1 MKRHPTRRSR
11 KRARSITAEVVRPN
25 PKLADKW
32 YEYLDLK
39 SGAAPATID
48 YWLNLANNPPKVGS
62 SFNFEIRNYRFV
74 PMDQAE
80 PLIDEVRAVVS
91 SVARL
96 PRWAGYDPS
105 DRNPFQLFLAVLQ
118 TVPPGRVRACIRCDR
133 YFLAK
138 RKDKHT
144 CSRECANVAR
154 VQRYREKW
162 RLYKANRKQERD
174 RRKRWEEEQAQ
185 RRLRELRNRPR

>member
-1 MKRHPTRRSR
+1 MKRPSTRPAR
-11 KRARSITAEVVRPN
+11 KGSRSITSEAIKPN
-25 PKLADKW
+25 PKLADSW

-48 YWLNLANNPPKVGS
+48 YWLNLANNPPNVSS
-62 SFNFEIRNYRFV
+62 SFNFEIRNYRLV
-74 PMDQAE
+74 PRDQAK
-80 PLIDEVRAVVS
+80 PLIDEVRAIVS
-91 SVARL
+91 SVVRL

-105 DRNPFQLFLAVLQ
+105 DRTPFQLFLDVLE
-118 TVPPGRVRACIRCDR
+118 TVPRGRIRACVRCDR

-138 RKDKHT
+138 RKDQQA

-154 VQRYREKW
+154 VQRYRERW
-162 RLYKANRKQERD
+162 RVYEENRKQKRD
-174 RRKRWEEEQAQ
+174 WRKKWAEEQAQ